1 MVDAAQGIAG
11 VEAVVAIF
19 IREDLAQGIFGAIR
33 IGAELSQGQEGG
45 AAVAAVAGAERAHEV
60 GDRGV
65 GGRADAAQG
74 FGGTTSHPPVIVAKA
89 AGERR
94 DGGRSGGSAP
104 GGVGLVPL
112 AVQRQ
117 DSRRRHHGWLW

>member
-1 MVDAAQGIAG
+1 M
-11 VEAVVAIF
+11 EAVVAIF
-19 IREDLAQGIFGAIR
+19 IGEDLAQGVFCAIR
-33 IGAELSQGQEGG
+33 VGAELSQGQQGG
-45 AAVAAVAGAERAHEV
+45 AADAAVAVAERAHEV

-94 DGGRSGGSAP
+94 DGGRSRGAAGGEDVGD
-104 GGVGLVPL
+104 GGADQPVIVGEGVDEL
-112 AVQRQ
+112 R
-117 DSRRRHHGWLW
+117 